1 MEQRV
6 KPILPNCIDRLS
18 GKTPLWTGPR
28 VSLPYSYCSFLLGL
42 GGISRLGSSPHQL
55 SSERQNRN
63 TSAFIAAADF
73 SPRWEWEA
81 KGVPAL
87 GDGPGP
93 ILGAKGPPFSLHL
106 QKDP

>member
-1 MEQRV
+1 
-6 KPILPNCIDRLS
+6 L
-18 GKTPLWTGPR
+18 GPR
-28 VSLPYSYCSFLLGL
+28 KACPTATALSCWIS
-42 GGISRLGSSPHQL
+42 GIPELGSSPHQL
-55 SSERQNRN
+55 RSEPTKQEHF
-63 TSAFIAAADF
+63 TFIAAADF

-93 ILGAKGPPFSLHL
+93 ILGVKGPPFSLHL